1 MKRGIVP
8 ILEADKGY
16 DAMSVRISVLA
27 LNIFPFI
34 AYRKMSKAKQRP
46 RRMYLEKNRW
56 KVERAIAWMQRKF
69 RRLVVRWERKTEFWE
84 GFLIL
89 GLVKFWIDRLS
100 G

>member
-1 MKRGIVP
+1 
-8 ILEADKGY
+8 
-16 DAMSVRISVLA
+16 MSLRISVLA

-34 AYRKMSKAKQRP
+34 PYRKMSKAKQMP
-46 RRMYLEKNRW
+46 RCVCLKKNRW

-69 RRLVVRWERKTEFWE
+69 RRLVVRWERKTKFWE
-84 GFLIL
+84 GFLMF